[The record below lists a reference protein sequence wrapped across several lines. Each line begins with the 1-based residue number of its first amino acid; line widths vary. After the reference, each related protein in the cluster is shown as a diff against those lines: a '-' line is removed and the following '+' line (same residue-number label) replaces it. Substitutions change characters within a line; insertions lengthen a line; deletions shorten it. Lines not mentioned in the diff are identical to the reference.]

1 MENKFKSPIT
11 KEIVALVMIK
21 ATLEGKI
28 SGFKKGLAMLD
39 EDVHPETLGKVNFA
53 IQELEE
59 VLTTLNNHTINSE
72 WSN

>member
-11 KEIVALVMIK
+11 KEVVALELVK

-28 SGFKKGLAMLD
+28 SGFKKSLKMLD
-39 EDVHPETLGKVNFA
+39 DDIHPEVLGKVNFA

-59 VLTTLNNHTINSE
+59 VLTTLNNQ